1 MNRPTI
7 ILGLGNPL
15 MGDDGAGLAALEA
28 LRRGYDFGPGVELE
42 DGGALGLELLPIV
55 EDAGSLL
62 VLDAVRFGGRPGT
75 TVVREGDEIPRCFSL
90 KLSPHQTG
98 FRETL
103 ALAGLRGKLPPRFVL
118 VGVEVAG
125 AEYAQPLSL
134 DVQCAL
140 PTMVAAAVARLKLWG
155 CSVRRVEA
163 PRGLNQPAAH
173 QNANLPLMTISGGL
187 RDYTPQLAGEQRQIQ
202 RTEQITN

>member
-1 MNRPTI
+1 MERPTI
-7 ILGLGNPL
+7 VLGLGNPL

-28 LRRGYDFGPGVELE
+28 LRRDYDFGAGVELE
-42 DGGALGLELLPIV
+42 DGGALGLALLPLV

-75 TVVREGDEIPRCFSL
+75 TVVREGPEISRYLSL

-103 ALAGLRGKLPPRFVL
+103 ALAELRGNLPPRFAV

-125 AEYAQPLSL
+125 AEYAEPLSA
-134 DVQCAL
+134 DIQSAL
-140 PTMVAAAVARLKLWG
+140 PAMVAAAVAKLESWG
-155 CSVRRVEA
+155 CGVRPIRPAERAEQRHQRAIPSQNELPTGGGTA
-163 PRGLNQPAAH
+163 PRVCRSYNQKPK
-173 QNANLPLMTISGGL
+173 
-187 RDYTPQLAGEQRQIQ
+187 
-202 RTEQITN
+202 

>member
-7 ILGLGNPL
+7 VLGLGNPL
-15 MGDDGAGLAALEA
+15 MGDDGTGLAALDA
-28 LRRGYDFGPGVELE
+28 LRCGYDFDASVELE
-42 DGGALGLELLPIV
+42 DGGALGLSLLPLV
-55 EDAGSLL
+55 EDSGALL

-103 ALAGLRGKLPPRFVL
+103 ALAGLRGNLPPRFAL

-125 AEYAQPLSL
+125 AEYAEPLSL
-134 DVQCAL
+134 EVRNAL
-140 PTMVAAAVARLKLWG
+140 PSMVAAAVARLESWG
-155 CSVRRVEA
+155 CAIRPTA
-163 PRGLNQPAAH
+163 F
-173 QNANLPLMTISGGL
+173 I
-187 RDYTPQLAGEQRQIQ
+187 DRQITLCRFPGIVVAGNGQ
-202 RTEQITN
+202 LCPSEPGRGPG